1 MITSRNDIYYGRRI
15 TEWDTPSNIPTLIET
30 YKETTSGAPGPCYR
44 FVDLWPV
51 GTEEW
56 YATNPYVHVWERH
69 NGTSNLL
76 FLDGRVTRM
85 EPSEVSKIKW
95 QLSVYEFVTH
105 Q

>member
-1 MITSRNDIYYGRRI
+1 MLS
-15 TEWDTPSNIPTLIET
+15 
-30 YKETTSGAPGPCYR
+30 

-85 EPSEVSKIKW
+85 EPSEVSTIKW
-95 QLSVYEFVTH
+95 ELSVYEFVTH